1 MLYLIHNTKVGT
13 LDIWESDKDDQ
24 WLLHFVECVWND
36 PSDPGDNVIMNYLVC
51 DYVAWQRE
59 DMYVYDSGAKGR
71 NILEVANS
79 REHLIETASLEVLN
93 ICSR

>member
-13 LDIWESDKDDQ
+13 MDIWESDKDDG

-36 PSDPGDNVIMNYLVC
+36 PEDPGDNAVMNFLVRES
-51 DYVAWQRE
+51 VALQRE
-59 DMYVYDSGAKGR
+59 DLYVYNAHAKGK